1 MFEGR
6 GRGSRGGEVAYDCF
20 EIFSLS
26 MMVGLLAAAAAAA
39 APSPPPLLLLSS
51 SSSMRAMPV
60 QTNLAGISPRRL
72 REPPQGSPQRAKSC
86 SPQRTQQL
94 ISTATSPPSLS
105 HWTLSSNIPL
115 RCLVCNANSAAAFA
129 RPIIPGARLPC
140 RPVPVPNNS
149 GTVVVMRP
157 IIGVSFRVVPPKSSP
172 SQFYVPV
179 PNTG

>member
-1 MFEGR
+1 MT
-6 GRGSRGGEVAYDCF
+6 VTLNTT
-20 EIFSLS
+20 LS
-26 MMVGLLAAAAAAA
+26 EENYIQCHSKYNS
-39 APSPPPLLLLSS
+39 SPPPLMIDARVAYANKPCRHLSS
-51 SSSMRAMPV
+51 ASQRA
-60 QTNLAGISPRRL
+60 
-72 REPPQGSPQRAKSC
+72 PPGEPQRAGGC

-94 ISTATSPPSLS
+94 IPTATSPPSLP

-115 RCLVCNANSAAAFA
+115 RWLVCNANSAAAFA

-157 IIGVSFRVVPPKSSP
+157 IIGVSVRVVPPKSSP